1 MNITKKMYEQ
11 GYVVIPEIIG
21 KGEIKVIRD
30 FYKKTSEINDLSTL
44 LPTDILK
51 NTEIFHAI
59 LNDKA
64 VMAIKEIFGRNFS
77 LFPNFTIRESVYIPW
92 HNDAYFLSDEV
103 INPDTHL
110 QFMQCA
116 IYLQDNDPDHGGGIT
131 LIPFSHRLDQATVK
145 SMLNTPQAYEKVIM
159 SKAGDLILW
168 DNRITHRST
177 YPDKAPD
184 NTKLA
189 LQWTVSASE
198 QHNEPYLQYLRD
210 RAQHSMHVSDYLPKS
225 PKSYFADMP
234 NVRYPDS
241 FHEDS
246 LKIMKTQNIH
256 FIGL

>member
-1 MNITKKMYEQ
+1 MNIIKQMSEQ
-11 GYVVIPEIIG
+11 GYVVISEVINKKEIDI
-21 KGEIKVIRD
+21 IREY
-30 FYKKTSEINDLSTL
+30 YKKISEINNLSTL
-44 LPTDILK
+44 LPTDVLKSPDVFNTILK
-51 NTEIFHAI
+51 DKVVTAIREIFSR
-59 LNDKA
+59 D
-64 VMAIKEIFGRNFS
+64 FS

-92 HNDAYFLSDEV
+92 HNDAYFLPDEV
-103 INPDTHL
+103 INPEVPL

-116 IYLQDNDPDHGGGIT
+116 IYLQDNDPEQGGGIT
-131 LIPFSHRLDQATVK
+131 LIPFSHRLDQPTVK

-198 QHNEPYLQYLRD
+198 RHNESYLQYLQD
-210 RAQHSMHVSDYLPKS
+210 RAQRSMHVSDYLLKS

-241 FHEDS
+241 FHQDS
-246 LKIMKTQNIH
+246 LNIMKQQNIQ

>member
-1 MNITKKMYEQ
+1 MNIIQKMNEQ
-11 GYVVIPEIIG
+11 GYVVIPEVIN
-21 KGEIKVIRD
+21 KKEINIVRA
-30 FYKKTSEINDLSTL
+30 FYKKISDENNLSTL

-51 NTEIFHAI
+51 YPAVFHT
-59 LNDKA
+59 LLKEKA
-64 VMAIKEIFGRNFS
+64 VTAIKGLFGRNFY

-92 HNDAYFLSDEV
+92 HNDAYFLPDEV
-103 INPDTHL
+103 INPDTPL

-116 IYLQDNDPDHGGGIT
+116 IYLQDNDPEHGGGIT

-177 YPDKAPD
+177 YPDKVPD
-184 NTKLA
+184 NAKLA
-189 LQWTVSASE
+189 LQWTVSASD
-198 QHNEPYLQYLRD
+198 QYNESYLQYLRD

-225 PKSYFADMP
+225 PKPYFADMP

-246 LKIMKTQNIH
+246 LKIMKRQNIH